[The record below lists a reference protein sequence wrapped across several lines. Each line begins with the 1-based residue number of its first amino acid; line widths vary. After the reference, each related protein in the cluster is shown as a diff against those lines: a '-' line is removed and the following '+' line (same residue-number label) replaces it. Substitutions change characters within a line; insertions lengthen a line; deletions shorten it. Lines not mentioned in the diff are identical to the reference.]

1 MNACCLYI
9 KAALCGPRDLSRTP
23 LGMRKALSRLAT
35 IAGFV
40 TALSSVAVAQ
50 QFQEVTAQAGLIL
63 EAKKSWGNPIWGDI
77 NNDGFLDLI
86 VPTLSPDP
94 FVYLNNGDGTFTD
107 IRATSGIERAP
118 SFDNGNWRGFALGDY
133 DGDGNLDLFI
143 AELANQKG
151 VLKRDLLF
159 KGHGDGTFENVT
171 VAAGIETSNARGNS
185 GFWFDYDNDGKL
197 DLFVKNY
204 ASANRLY
211 KNNGD
216 GTFTQVPDA
225 AGLADATF
233 DRFGGT
239 ICSFADY
246 DNDGFM
252 DVAFSVETAA
262 FYRNQGGT
270 YVDASELAGVEPI
283 VHSKGIAWGD
293 YNNDGLLDLYYARGQ
308 ASGQNPLA
316 DTLLRNNGDGTFT
329 DVAGEA
335 GIDTTTN
342 TWAGVWGDYDNDGFL
357 DLFVTRPGTEIIGP
371 GNANLLYHNNGNGT
385 FTDVATAEGV
395 ALQDDQIT
403 SAHQLAAWADYDND
417 GFLDLVIKDGI
428 GDENDHGPIGIGL
441 HRLFKNNRNSN
452 HFIKVNLVGRRSNSA
467 GIGARV
473 TVTSTAGMSFRQN
486 NGGGGGEEASQGSEP
501 LHFGIG
507 TATQATVEVRWPS
520 GTVDIL
526 SSVAA
531 NSTLTVVE
539 GSASSSLTLVSAAS
553 RLTHGTAGTF
563 DVNMPLTGTSGVE
576 DRSAS
581 TYNAVFTFNATVT
594 SGEVSLVSGTATVG
608 SISFNGNS
616 MTAQL
621 TGVTAA
627 ETVVLRV
634 QNINGD
640 GMPHGDVSF
649 GFLTGDADA
658 DRTVARADKTAVQDQ
673 LRQPVRSDNFRDDLN
688 ANGRITNADVQIVK
702 ANQGH
707 VLP

>member
-1 MNACCLYI
+1 MNTCCLFI
-9 KAALCGPRDLSRTP
+9 NLWRTP
-23 LGMRKALSRLAT
+23 LGIKKALSRLAT

-40 TALSSVAVAQ
+40 TALSSISVAQ
-50 QFQEVTAQAGLIL
+50 QFQEVTTEAGLIS

-77 NNDGFLDLI
+77 NNDGLLDLI
-86 VPTLSPDP
+86 VPTLSSEP

-118 SFDNGNWRGFALGDY
+118 SFDNGTWRGFAFGDY
-133 DGDGNLDLFI
+133 DGDGNLDLYI
-143 AELANQKG
+143 AELGDGTA
-151 VLKRDLLF
+151 LKRDLLF

-171 VAAGIETSNARGNS
+171 VAAGIETSNALGNS
-185 GFWFDYDNDGKL
+185 AFWFDYDNDGKL

-211 KNNGD
+211 KNNGN
-216 GTFTQVPDA
+216 GTFTQVPGA
-225 AGLADATF
+225 AGLATATQGGF
-233 DRFGGT
+233 HGT
-239 ICSFADY
+239 ISSFADY
-246 DNDGFM
+246 DNDGLM

-270 YVDASELAGVEPI
+270 FVDASESAGVAP
-283 VHSKGIAWGD
+283 VPHSKGIAWGD
-293 YNNDGLLDLYYARGQ
+293 YNNDGLLDLYLARGQ

-316 DTLLRNNGDGTFT
+316 DDLYRNNGDGTFT
-329 DVAGEA
+329 DVAAVA
-335 GIDTTTN
+335 GVDTTTN
-342 TWAGVWGDYDNDGFL
+342 TWAAVWGDYDNDGFL
-357 DLFVTRPGTEIIGP
+357 DLFVARPGRGAIGV

-385 FTDVATAEGV
+385 FTDVAAAEGV
-395 ALQDDQIT
+395 ALQDDLPT
-403 SAHQLAAWADYDND
+403 SAHKVAAWVDYNND
-417 GFLDLVIKDGI
+417 GFLDLLIKDGI
-428 GDENDHGPIGIGL
+428 GDEGDNGPETIGF
-441 HRLFKNNRNSN
+441 HRLFKNNGNSN
-452 HFIKVNLVGRRSNSA
+452 HFIKVNLVGQQSNRG

-507 TATQATVEVRWPS
+507 TATEATVEVIWPS
-520 GTVDIL
+520 GIVDIV

-531 NSTLTVVE
+531 NSTLTIVE
-539 GSASSSLTLVSAAS
+539 GSSSSSLTLVSAAS

-634 QNINGD
+634 ENINGD
-640 GMPHGDVSF
+640 GEPHGDVSF

-658 DRTVARADKTAVQDQ
+658 DRTVARADKTAVQAQ
-673 LRQPVRSDNFRDDLN
+673 LNQPVTSANFRDDLN
-688 ANGRITNADVQIVK
+688 ATGRITNGDVQIVK
-702 ANQGH
+702 ANRGH